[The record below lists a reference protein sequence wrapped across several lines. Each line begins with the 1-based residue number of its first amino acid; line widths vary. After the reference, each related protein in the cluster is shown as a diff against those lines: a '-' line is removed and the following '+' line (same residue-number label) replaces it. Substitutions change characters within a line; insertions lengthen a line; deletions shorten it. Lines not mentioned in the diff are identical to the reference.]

1 MGFRS
6 TPSLLLGAYILGYAE
21 LVVVTLG
28 LSLGHQVT
36 PVPLLVCLALVCCA
50 VLGLTQRA
58 SARGY
63 SWQACRAGVRDAL
76 GDPLLVVLAS
86 AILVGFVYVVALT
99 VTVPQNEFD
108 AIHDHLYRAAL
119 WKQNDAVG
127 YPPCACAPYVN
138 GYPPNGEIGVLFTMV
153 LGAGDR
159 FVGLAQTLAYIV
171 IPIAALFATRTSS
184 RRASRR

>member
-1 MGFRS
+1 MPVCETRWAIRFSWCWRPRS
-6 TPSLLLGAYILGYAE
+6 WSDSST
-21 LVVVTLG
+21 
-28 LSLGHQVT
+28 
-36 PVPLLVCLALVCCA
+36 
-50 VLGLTQRA
+50 
-58 SARGY
+58 
-63 SWQACRAGVRDAL
+63 
-76 GDPLLVVLAS
+76 
-86 AILVGFVYVVALT
+86 
-99 VTVPQNEFD
+99 EFD

-159 FVGLAQTLAYIV
+159 FVGLVQTLAYVV